1 MMRTEFPEEATTLL
15 EEQAIAHREGGK
27 RVPDKKK
34 KRMLRAAIGVVTVV
48 GVLVGCVAAIDVA
61 AMHSQAEMNAEAE
74 AHADEVGYALTTD
87 LETQSAMLGWSS
99 FSHSWCKVR
108 SAFKSYTYCLLTGD
122 SQKCQEEASAA
133 CAAATNSTSGGSGS
147 GSGSW

>member
-34 KRMLRAAIGVVTVV
+34 RRSLRMAVGVVAAV

-61 AMHSQAEMNAEAE
+61 AMHNQAEMNAEMNV
-74 AHADEVGYALTTD
+74 HADEVGYGLTTD
-87 LETQSAMLGWSS
+87 LEAQSAMLSWDS
-99 FSHSWCKVR
+99 FSKLWCKVR
-108 SAFKSYTYCLLTGD
+108 SAFVSYTYCLVT
-122 SQKCQEEASAA
+122 SNVEQCQQEAYEN
-133 CAAATNSTSGGSGS
+133 CAAAGNSTSDGSGS